1 MQKKHSGKMGAIALP
16 VALIAAAV
24 GVLLWM
30 LTGAQGYRVA
40 DWAHT
45 DGQCYYR
52 NLLTRQAFAA
62 DVDWNGEDGA
72 VIAIPDE
79 VHGYKVTALGGY
91 SGRGVPTAFTLN
103 APEMW
108 NIKACLGDSGIAADA
123 EKDYPNAKI
132 VDCTMTLKLGKNVK
146 KLNEV
151 GCFGFYG
158 YDENGVETVWR
169 LRWYVECDGENESFY
184 AEEGR
189 LHTRADGALVTRFL
203 YRDEANG

>member
-1 MQKKHSGKMGAIALP
+1 M
-16 VALIAAAV
+16 
-24 GVLLWM
+24 
-30 LTGAQGYRVA
+30 
-40 DWAHT
+40 
-45 DGQCYYR
+45 
-52 NLLTRQAFAA
+52 
-62 DVDWNGEDGA
+62 
-72 VIAIPDE
+72 
-79 VHGYKVTALGGY
+79 HGYKVTALGGY

-184 AEEGR
+184 AEDGR
-189 LHTRADGALVTRFL
+189 LYTRADGALVTRFL

>member
-1 MQKKHSGKMGAIALP
+1 MKKQNSRKVSVIALP
-16 VALIAAAV
+16 VALIAVAV
-24 GVLLWM
+24 GCLLWM
-30 LTGAQGYRVA
+30 MTGAQGYRAA
-40 DWAHT
+40 DWADT

-62 DVDWNGEDGA
+62 GVDWNGEDGA
-72 VIAIPDE
+72 VITIPDE
-79 VHGYKVTALGGY
+79 VHGYRVTALGGY

-108 NIKACLGDSGIAADA
+108 NIKACLGDSGTAADA

-169 LRWYVECDGENESFY
+169 LRWNVECDEGNETFY
-184 AEEGR
+184 AKDGR
-189 LHTRADGALVTRFL
+189 LYRCADG
-203 YRDEANG
+203 EAVEAFRCA